1 MPNAYIL
8 NQKPFGNGPAMS
20 LIVEM
25 LISAGW
31 TYQSSGTG
39 TTGIFSP
46 APATVTIS
54 NASPGIVS
62 WASHGILP
70 NVPVVFTTTGSLPPE
85 ISSGVTYYVTAA
97 NFTANSFSV
106 SATLGGAAI
115 NTSAASTA
123 TTTATVKKVFTTAV
137 APTPVIIS
145 NSSPA
150 TLYWPAHGL
159 HAGDS
164 LRLTTTSS
172 LPSGLA
178 SGTTYFVLSTGLA
191 TDSFRLAT
199 SAEGTAINTTTAG
212 SGVHTATVLTSW
224 GNGTTTTANAWARIQ
239 DPGGTREF
247 LFQHDNNISSGSSAS
262 GSKIRYSASAK
273 FIGTANGGISATNP
287 PTAADERYLRGSS
300 ATFGS
305 NWFHYGVLTG
315 SNIFQG
321 AAMSAAPYGWWFACQ
336 TQGAGNRFTG
346 MLFDPVV
353 SVAEDTDPYVIHI
366 GGGSTASP
374 FEAFSVNPLG
384 QAISSF
390 GKDGGTASNWQIACG
405 STTPGAFAYMDS
417 TRTVFDNVLPLGYA
431 CTSVS
436 QTLGMINGANG
447 VTTNPV
453 VLNPATLASN
463 PFNNKLDAL
472 PVAWVRLALPT
483 STQGAGLKGWSTM
496 LRWTATNRV
505 SFADTLNNKAWICVG
520 AFWLPWDGTTTP
532 SHS

>member
-8 NQKPFGNGPAMS
+8 NQKPLGNGPAMS

-62 WASHGILP
+62 WTSHGILP
-70 NVPVVFTTTGSLPPE
+70 NVPVVFTTTGSLPTE

-106 SATLGGAAI
+106 STTIGGAPI

-137 APTPVIIS
+137 APSSVIIS

-150 TLYWPAHGL
+150 VIVWQGHGL
-159 HAGDS
+159 HAGDT
-164 LRLTTTSS
+164 LRLTTTGSI
-172 LPSGLA
+172 PSGLNTA
-178 SGTTYFVLSTGLA
+178 TTYFILSTGLT
-191 TDSFRLAT
+191 TDSFRVSLT
-199 SAEGTAINTTTAG
+199 AEGTAINTSSAG
-212 SGVHTATVLTSW
+212 NGVHTATVLTSW
-224 GNGTTTTANAWARIQ
+224 GNGVTTTANAWARIQ
-239 DPGGTREF
+239 DPGGVREF
-247 LFQHDNNISSGSSAS
+247 LFQHDNNISIGSSAS
-262 GSKIRYSASAK
+262 GAKIRYSASSK
-273 FIGTANGGISATNP
+273 FTGTSNGAISATVP
-287 PTAADERYLRGSS
+287 PTAVDERYLRGAS
-300 ATFGS
+300 ASFGAS
-305 NWFHYGVLTG
+305 WFHFGVLTG

-336 TQGAGNRFTG
+336 TQGAGTRFTG

-366 GGGSTASP
+366 GGGSTSNP
-374 FEAFSVNPLG
+374 FEAFSVNTTLTT
-384 QAISSF
+384 ASF
-390 GKDGGTASNWQIACG
+390 GRDGGQTVFWQIACG
-405 STTPGAFAYMDS
+405 GTNPGAFAYMDS
-417 TRTVFDNVLPLGYA
+417 TRTAFDNVLPLGYA
-431 CTSVS
+431 CASTS
-436 QTLGMINGANG
+436 QTIGVINGANG
-447 VTTNPV
+447 ITATTV
-453 VLNPATLASN
+453 VLNAATLASN